1 METRG
6 VLLEMLEEVSCVH
19 LVKKCGTILELVD
32 VDFFNRSTDEFLAT
46 VFGCLPETIVFST
59 SLVHGFGFFQFHH
72 SRIFVDLVVPQAKAL
87 RDRKFGS
94 AVVSLIGCV
103 GLDDS
108 DDMVDSIRSVVGN
121 GLEYVEELLFQR
133 KKVIIVWLANDG
145 WLSVKSI
152 LEKLRDIRWGTH
164 SFFLGAYRWP
174 KSTKMMAS
182 KTKAFAIASWAF
194 SSAME
199 TFVNPMAD
207 ATAEMHFTVK
217 AVSSSN
223 FNSIG

>member
-1 METRG
+1 MEACR

-19 LVKKCGTILELVD
+19 LVKKCGTILEFID

-87 RDRKFGS
+87 RDRKCVS
-94 AVVSLIGCV
+94 VVVGLIAYV

-121 GLEYVEELLFQR
+121 GLEYVKELLFQR
-133 KKVIIVWLANDG
+133 K
-145 WLSVKSI
+145 
-152 LEKLRDIRWGTH
+152 
-164 SFFLGAYRWP
+164 
-174 KSTKMMAS
+174 
-182 KTKAFAIASWAF
+182 
-194 SSAME
+194 
-199 TFVNPMAD
+199 
-207 ATAEMHFTVK
+207 
-217 AVSSSN
+217 
-223 FNSIG
+223 